1 MIFRLLILFAL
12 LVPAP
17 LAAQQTHIVP
27 RLVAEGPAPAGGGEV
42 ELALVMETE
51 PGWHGYWLNP
61 GDAGL
66 PLQANWNLPEGA
78 TLSELRYPTPV
89 AFEGAGLINYV
100 YKDTHAIL
108 MTLRVPANDRGVLR
122 ITGEL
127 RWLACTDKV
136 CVPEKGVVALALPV
150 GSGEVRQAEFDEYR
164 KRQPRLLAGDT
175 SFEFT
180 DDEIRIAVPLPA
192 SVPVGKPTLF
202 LEQDGLIDYAAP
214 QRFRRVGDTLVAIL
228 QRRGDQQTAALSGVI
243 DIGEGQGLRFEA
255 TPGDVPT
262 GGKEIGG
269 LGIEAVLLAMLGAF
283 AGGLFLN
290 LMPCVFP
297 ILAMKAMHLA
307 KAGGDEGEAKRDAL
321 GYTLG
326 AVLGTAA
333 LGGLLLAIRAGGT
346 AAGWAF
352 QLQDPRTVFLLT
364 LLAGAITMNLLGLF
378 RLPVLAGEVRAS
390 GSVSTG
396 ALAALVATPC
406 AGPFL
411 GAALG
416 TALILP
422 TMGGI
427 AVFAAL
433 GLGLAIPFLLIAFVP
448 FLRRRL
454 PAPGSWM
461 AKLQRWLAIPMGA
474 TLVGALWL
482 LWRLTGDQGLLLA
495 LGALVLLAILLWLS
509 KRSILLG
516 WLALVGAV
524 ALAVGGAILLP
535 DRPSAENRAPDFAEV
550 WSVEAVEAARSQGR
564 PVFVY
569 FTADWCLSCKAN
581 EKVAIDRAET
591 LHAFEAANVAVFVA
605 DWTDGDVEITRF
617 LDARARAGVPL
628 YLWYA
633 PGAEEPEELPQI
645 LTPDM
650 LVSRAQSSAR

>member
-1 MIFRLLILFAL
+1 MRT
-12 LVPAP
+12 PA
-17 LAAQQTHIVP
+17 T
-27 RLVAEGPAPAGGGEV
+27 
-42 ELALVMETE
+42 
-51 PGWHGYWLNP
+51 
-61 GDAGL
+61 
-66 PLQANWNLPEGA
+66 
-78 TLSELRYPTPV
+78 
-89 AFEGAGLINYV
+89 
-100 YKDTHAIL
+100 
-108 MTLRVPANDRGVLR
+108 DRGVLR
-122 ITGEL
+122 ISGEL
-127 RWLACTDKV
+127 RWLACTDKI
-136 CVPEKGVVALALPV
+136 CVPEKGSVALALPV
-150 GSGEVRQAEFDEYR
+150 GEGPDRTEEFDAYR
-164 KRQPRLLAGDT
+164 KAMPRALAGKTTFALDGDT
-175 SFEFT
+175 VS
-180 DDEIRIAVPLPA
+180 IAVPLPA
-192 SVPVGKPTLF
+192 DVPVGRPTLF
-202 LEQDGLIDYAAP
+202 LAQGGVIDYAAP
-214 QRFRRVGDTLVAIL
+214 QGFRRVGDRLVADL
-228 QRRGDQQTAALSGVI
+228 VMRGKGDVATLSGVI
-243 DIGEGQGLRFEA
+243 DIGEGQGLAFEA
-255 TPGDVPT
+255 VPGDVPA

-269 LGIEAVLLAMLGAF
+269 VGKGAILAALLGAL

-307 KAGGDEGEAKRDAL
+307 RAGGEEDEARRDAL

-352 QLQDPRTVFLLT
+352 QLQDPRTVFLLV
-364 LLAGAITMNLLGLF
+364 LLAGAITANLLGLF
-378 RLPVLAGEVRAS
+378 RLPVMAGSVRTS

-422 TMGGI
+422 PAWGV

-433 GLGLAIPFLLIAFVP
+433 GLGLAAPFLVIGFVP

-454 PAPGSWM
+454 PAPGPWM
-461 AKLQRWLAIPMGA
+461 IKLQRWLAIPMGA
-474 TLVGALWL
+474 TLIGALWL
-482 LWRLTGDQGLLLA
+482 LWRLTGTNGLLLA
-495 LGALVLLAILLWLS
+495 LGALAILAVLLILS
-509 KRSILLG
+509 KRSVALG
-516 WLALVGAV
+516 WAALGGAI
-524 ALAVGGAILLP
+524 ALAVGGAMLLP

-550 WSVEAVEAARSQGR
+550 WSLEKVEAARAEGR

-581 EKVAIDRAET
+581 EKVAIDRDGTLEAFAE
-591 LHAFEAANVAVFVA
+591 ADVAVYVA
-605 DWTDGDVEITRF
+605 DWTDGDAAITRF
-617 LDARARAGVPL
+617 LDGRERAGVPL

-650 LVSRAQSSAR
+650 LVGRAQSASSAR

>member
-1 MIFRLLILFAL
+1 MIFRLLILLTL
-12 LVPAP
+12 LIPAP
-17 LAAQQTHIVP
+17 LMAQQTNIVP
-27 RLVAEGPAPAGGGEV
+27 RLVAEGPAPADGGKV
-42 ELALVMETE
+42 ELALVMETA

-66 PLQANWNLPEGA
+66 PLQASWDLPEGA
-78 TLSELRYPTPV
+78 ELFELRYPTPV

-108 MTLRVPANDRGVLR
+108 ATLTVPPTDRGVLR
-122 ITGEL
+122 VSGDL
-127 RWLACTDKV
+127 RWLACTDKI
-136 CVPEKGVVALALPV
+136 CVPEKGNVALAIPV
-150 GSGEVRQAEFDEYR
+150 GDGASRQTEFDEYR
-164 KRQPRLLAGDT
+164 KRLPRPLAGDT
-175 SFEFT
+175 SFEMAGDT
-180 DDEIRIAVPLPA
+180 VRIAVPLPA
-192 SVPVGKPTLF
+192 STPVGKPTLF
-202 LEQDGLIDYAAP
+202 LAENGIIDYAAR
-214 QRFRRVGDTLVAIL
+214 QEFRRVGDQLVATL
-228 QRRGDQQTAALSGVI
+228 QRRGDQQTDALSGVI
-243 DIGEGQGLRFEA
+243 DIGEGQGLAFEA
-255 TPGDVPT
+255 SPGDVPT
-262 GGKEIGG
+262 GGKLVGG
-269 LGIEAVLLAMLGAF
+269 LGMEAVLLAMLGAL

-307 KAGGDEGEAKRDAL
+307 KAGGREVEAKRDAL

-378 RLPVLAGEVRAS
+378 RLPVLAGEVKAS

-422 TMGGI
+422 VAGGI

-433 GLGLAIPFLLIAFVP
+433 GLGLAIPFLLIGFVP
-448 FLRRRL
+448 FLRERL
-454 PAPGSWM
+454 PAPGPWM
-461 AKLQRWLAIPMGA
+461 VKLQRWLAIPMGA

-495 LGALVLLAILLWLS
+495 LAALALLALLLWLS
-509 KRSILLG
+509 KRSVALG
-516 WLALVGAV
+516 WTALAGVV

-550 WSVEAVEAARSQGR
+550 WSPAKVEAARAEGR

-581 EKVAIDRAET
+581 EKVAIDRDGT
-591 LHAFEAANVAVFVA
+591 LEAFEAANVAVLVA
-605 DWTDGDVEITRF
+605 DWTDGDAEITRF
-617 LDARARAGVPL
+617 LDARERAGVPL

-633 PGAEEPEELPQI
+633 PGAAEPEELPQI

-650 LVSRAQSSAR
+650 LVSRAQSFAR